1 MLGNILKRGDW
12 NRDDLIISTKFI
24 KSGISLSKTG
34 LGRKR
39 LIQGMRNS
47 LKRLQLDYVDVMF
60 LHRPDQEVPI
70 E

>member
-1 MLGNILKRGDW
+1 M
-12 NRDDLIISTKFI
+12 
-24 KSGISLSKTG
+24 SLSKTG

-47 LKRLQLDYVDVMF
+47 LKRLQLDYVDIMF